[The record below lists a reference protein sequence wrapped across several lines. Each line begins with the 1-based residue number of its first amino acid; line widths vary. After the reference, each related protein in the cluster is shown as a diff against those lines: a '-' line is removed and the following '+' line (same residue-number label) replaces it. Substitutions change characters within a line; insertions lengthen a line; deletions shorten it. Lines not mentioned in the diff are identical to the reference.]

1 MQALFSL
8 DEVQAFKPHPAR
20 YTPALLPVMARML
33 RGCRR
38 ILDPMAG
45 TGGVRK
51 LAAWLPGAEFYLN
64 ELEPEWAEEA
74 RAHCGDARSLSW
86 PAGYFDGL
94 CVSPPYGNRLR
105 DGFLPS
111 DEDGSYTRFGYA
123 ASLRRALSAGS
134 TASKAFRAGGEYC
147 TGQEEIWQECTRVLA
162 PGGRFVLNVKD
173 YTEAGSVQPVT
184 AWHVETLQALGYTL
198 EERIDVPCPGF
209 RWGQNAEKRAST
221 EAVILF
227 CRAL

>member
-1 MQALFSL
+1 MQALLTL
-8 DEVQAFKPHPAR
+8 DEQATARPHPAQ
-20 YTPALLPVMARML
+20 YTEALLPVMARML
-33 RGCRR
+33 QGCRR

-45 TGGVRK
+45 AGGVRK
-51 LAAWLPGAEFYLN
+51 LAAWLPGATFSLN
-64 ELEPEWAEEA
+64 ELEPEWAEQA
-74 RAHCGDARSLSW
+74 RAHCGDARALPW

-94 CVSPPYGNRLR
+94 CVSPPYGNRMR
-105 DGFLPS
+105 DGFLPT
-111 DEDGSYTRFGYA
+111 DANGRYRRRTYA
-123 ASLRRALSAGS
+123 ASLRRPLSAGS
-134 TASKAFRAGGEYC
+134 AAAKAFRPGGDYC
-147 TGQEEIWQECTRVLA
+147 ALMAAIWQECTRVLA
-162 PGGRFVLNVKD
+162 PGWRFVLNVKD